1 MYFDADR
8 LSAMDS
14 YRKCSYCKEYDA
26 DVHAAAAICPDSF
39 RNIMNNSDH
48 STIIKKAHYADS
60 KLRTEISMIRI
71 TPQCNPEMVNTA
83 TYINGKPIC
92 KDKNGYKYS

>member
-26 DVHAAAAICPDSF
+26 DGHLAAIICPDSY
-39 RNIMNNSDH
+39 RNTMNNSDH
-48 STIIKKAHYADS
+48 YAIIKKNYYADG
-60 KLRTEISMIRI
+60 KLRTENFYD
-71 TPQCNPEMVNTA
+71 QDNTSVQPR
-83 TYINGKPIC
+83 NGQY
-92 KDKNGYKYS
+92 GHLYKRQADL